1 MAPIRSSGA
10 AFLRLALVVVL
21 AIVLGWLA
29 SRLWVKPVSAAG
41 DLEGSLV
48 VDGRTRSY
56 RLHLPPG
63 YDARTPLPLVIN
75 LHGGG
80 GRAQAAERMSGM
92 NAKADKENFIAVY
105 PNGSGRFGDRL
116 LTWNSGNCCAYARVN
131 NVDDTAFVRA
141 LIAKLEHEYAV
152 DSRRIYATGM
162 SNGVMMSHRL
172 GCELSDKLAAIAP
185 VAGALNVPDCRP
197 AQPISVVIFHGTADR
212 HVRYE
217 GGKPY
222 QQADRLQRTDN
233 SVAYAVNFWVRHNGC
248 SPTPQTHKEGM
259 LRTDSYT
266 GCRAGT
272 AVTLYTLEGEGHTW
286 PGGVRY
292 LPTADPPSTS
302 VSATNLMWSFF
313 SSHPKR

>member
-116 LTWNSGNCCAYARVN
+116 LTWNSGNCCA
-131 NVDDTAFVRA
+131 
-141 LIAKLEHEYAV
+141 
-152 DSRRIYATGM
+152 
-162 SNGVMMSHRL
+162 
-172 GCELSDKLAAIAP
+172 
-185 VAGALNVPDCRP
+185 
-197 AQPISVVIFHGTADR
+197 
-212 HVRYE
+212 
-217 GGKPY
+217 
-222 QQADRLQRTDN
+222 
-233 SVAYAVNFWVRHNGC
+233 
-248 SPTPQTHKEGM
+248 
-259 LRTDSYT
+259 
-266 GCRAGT
+266 
-272 AVTLYTLEGEGHTW
+272 
-286 PGGVRY
+286 
-292 LPTADPPSTS
+292 
-302 VSATNLMWSFF
+302 
-313 SSHPKR
+313 